1 MKALQRASDPT
12 TDWTSPQRKITGRD
26 VRKVA
31 PGRRGAGPGSP
42 KDGPGAC
49 SRRPLLVGMLKTQRG
64 GLMSLARVSVGRLAV
79 VVTLGLAGGPV
90 NADPKAPSAGQ
101 KIYDRECATCHG
113 AEGKGDGETAVYV
126 TPQPQDLTTGIL
138 KKRSDEFLTTI
149 ITKGGVAKGLSE
161 SMPAFP
167 KLSKS
172 EVQSVVVYLR
182 QLGGGGPKKTK

>member
-1 MKALQRASDPT
+1 MS
-12 TDWTSPQRKITGRD
+12 
-26 VRKVA
+26 
-31 PGRRGAGPGSP
+31 
-42 KDGPGAC
+42 
-49 SRRPLLVGMLKTQRG
+49 LVGI
-64 GLMSLARVSVGRLAV
+64 SVRRLAV
-79 VVTLGLAGGPV
+79 VMTMVLAGGPV
-90 NADPKAPSAGQ
+90 SADPKAASAGQ

-138 KKRSDEFLTTI
+138 KKRSDEFLTTLI
-149 ITKGGVAKGLSE
+149 VKGGVAKGLSE

-182 QLGGGGPKKTK
+182 QLGGGGAKKTK

>member
-1 MKALQRASDPT
+1 
-12 TDWTSPQRKITGRD
+12 
-26 VRKVA
+26 
-31 PGRRGAGPGSP
+31 
-42 KDGPGAC
+42 
-49 SRRPLLVGMLKTQRG
+49 
-64 GLMSLARVSVGRLAV
+64 MSLARVSVGRLAV

-182 QLGGGGPKKTK
+182 QLGGGSPKKTK